1 MKQIEN
7 LKIEINSVKEKEES
21 NTKDI
26 KKLKKELSE
35 TKEINNKLEREVK
48 KRVPQ
53 FCGSLF

>member
-7 LKIEINSVKEKEES
+7 LKSELNSVKEKEES

-35 TKEINNKLEREVK
+35 TKEINNK
-48 KRVPQ
+48 
-53 FCGSLF
+53 